1 MMIVLSEAKIIKGL
15 IQGMIFIFHIIKDG
29 RYEEIKYL
37 KDGRK

>member
-1 MMIVLSEAKIIKGL
+1 MMIVLSEAKIKGL

-29 RYEEIKYL
+29 RYEEMKYL